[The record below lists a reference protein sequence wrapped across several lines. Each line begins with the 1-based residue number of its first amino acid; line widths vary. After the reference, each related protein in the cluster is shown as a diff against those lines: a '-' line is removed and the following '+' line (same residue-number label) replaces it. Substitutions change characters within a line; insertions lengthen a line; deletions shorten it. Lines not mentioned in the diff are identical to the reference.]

1 MTVVGGGQMFSAIRI
16 NQEQDKKL
24 VPRRSRRTHHHRGV
38 KPSKKRRIIKQ
49 TLV

>member
-1 MTVVGGGQMFSAIRI
+1 MFSAIRI

-24 VPRRSRRTHHHRGV
+24 VPRRTRRTHHHKGV
-38 KPSKKRRIIKQ
+38 KHGREKRIIKQ

>member
-1 MTVVGGGQMFSAIRI
+1 MTVVGGGQVFSAIRI

-24 VPRRSRRTHHHRGV
+24 VPRKIRRTHHHRSV
-38 KPSKKRRIIKQ
+38 KPSRKKRIIKQ